1 MYFIRLSLALRC
13 YVDILCY
20 YIFNNINYM
29 RKVFFIRT
37 CQHCIGKKRRVKGVK
52 YMNNMV
58 FNIPAETYKILSES
72 ERHLLEYIVKHIDAI
87 PNMSIVKLS
96 EEASVST
103 ATIVRLMKKIGYDGF
118 TSFKYKIK
126 DHVRQTSPDEMNSLD
141 MIEAKINSAIKKNEQ
156 EVLNTIS
163 MLSMGNIE
171 DAIQKLYHSSKI
183 YIFAR
188 GFSEMIAKEM
198 AIKFQLTGKNC
209 EMHNDPNIIK
219 LISKRI
225 KKTEIV
231 IFVSLNG
238 ETEELVEACKNLKMR
253 NVSTITLTAGID
265 SSLAELSEI
274 VLLGYKGTQSFF
286 PDFEVRSRLP
296 LQVLARILLDAYV
309 IRML

>member
-118 TSFKYKIK
+118 TSFK
-126 DHVRQTSPDEMNSLD
+126 T
-141 MIEAKINSAIKKNEQ
+141 
-156 EVLNTIS
+156 
-163 MLSMGNIE
+163 
-171 DAIQKLYHSSKI
+171 KLRIMSV
-183 YIFAR
+183 
-188 GFSEMIAKEM
+188 
-198 AIKFQLTGKNC
+198 
-209 EMHNDPNIIK
+209 K
-219 LISKRI
+219 L
-225 KKTEIV
+225 
-231 IFVSLNG
+231 
-238 ETEELVEACKNLKMR
+238 
-253 NVSTITLTAGID
+253 
-265 SSLAELSEI
+265 
-274 VLLGYKGTQSFF
+274 
-286 PDFEVRSRLP
+286 P
-296 LQVLARILLDAYV
+296 
-309 IRML
+309 RMK

>member
-1 MYFIRLSLALRC
+1 
-13 YVDILCY
+13 
-20 YIFNNINYM
+20 
-29 RKVFFIRT
+29 
-37 CQHCIGKKRRVKGVK
+37 
-52 YMNNMV
+52 
-58 FNIPAETYKILSES
+58 
-72 ERHLLEYIVKHIDAI
+72 
-87 PNMSIVKLS
+87 
-96 EEASVST
+96 
-103 ATIVRLMKKIGYDGF
+103 
-118 TSFKYKIK
+118 
-126 DHVRQTSPDEMNSLD
+126 MNSLD

-209 EMHNDPNIIK
+209 EMHKDPNIIK

-296 LQVLARILLDAYV
+296 LQVLARILLDAYGFGCYKRSELDRILQKNLIKPDLFSFCQMAGKRTELNIDCGV
-309 IRML
+309 PADNSTKTTIFTKSKWS

>member
-1 MYFIRLSLALRC
+1 
-13 YVDILCY
+13 
-20 YIFNNINYM
+20 M

-37 CQHCIGKKRRVKGVK
+37 CQHRIETKRRVKGVE
-52 YMNNMV
+52 YMNDMV

-126 DHVRQTSPDEMNSLD
+126 DHVRQASPDEMNSLD